1 MKILDKFNTRD
12 FSNPGKSNVIST
24 NFMTVSSHH
33 VASSVGID
41 ILKNGGN
48 AVDAALAM
56 SAVLCVAEPHMTG
69 IGGDCFAMLSTDGSS
84 NIKALNA
91 SGKSSE
97 NSSASYLRNNGIKII
112 KPEMPDAITIPGAVA
127 GWGLLHKEHGYMP
140 WNEIFQPAIN
150 HAKSGIIVHERVA
163 YDWAKNTEK
172 LLADTDTSNIFL
184 NGKKPFG
191 VMENFK
197 NIKLSKTFETIAS
210 EGIAGF
216 YNGWVADDML
226 EKLKSIGGCHTK
238 NDFTNSSAEWVK
250 PISQNY
256 RNIKIHECPP
266 NGQGLVALIIL
277 GILEN
282 FDVKKMSKNDYV
294 HVFCEAVKIGY
305 FLRDQYL
312 ADSKFNK
319 LSVTDFLNETSF
331 KEYAAKIDFEKAKIY
346 GKSDFP
352 NHPDTIYLSV
362 RDKNGM
368 TISFINSLF
377 DTFGSGITAPKSG
390 ILFHCRGRG
399 FNLIEG
405 HPNELHPNKKPL
417 HTIIPGMISKKNKLI
432 GSFGVMGGH
441 YQAAGH
447 AYVLTQMI
455 DFGLSPQEA
464 LDLPRV
470 FPNSNVLDFEK
481 NFDNSIIEDMVSRG
495 HAINHPVSPIG
506 GGQIILVDI
515 KKNILIGASDFR
527 KDGCAIGC

>member
-1 MKILDKFNTRD
+1 MKTLDKFITRD
-12 FSNPGKSNVIST
+12 FSKPGKSNVISP
-24 NFMTVSSHH
+24 NFMAVSSHH

-69 IGGDCFAMLSTDGSS
+69 IGGDCFAMLSIDGSA

-97 NSSASYLRNNGIKII
+97 NSSASCLRKKGIKLI
-112 KPEMPDAITIPGAVA
+112 KPEMPDAITIPGAVS
-127 GWGLLHKEHGYMP
+127 GWSLLHKEYGYMP

-150 HAKSGIIVHERVA
+150 YARLGITVHERVA
-163 YDWAKNTEK
+163 YDWVKNKEK
-172 LLADTDTSNIFL
+172 LLTDKDTSKIFL
-184 NGKKPFG
+184 NKKNPFS

-197 NIKLSKTFETIAS
+197 NIKLSKTFEIIAR
-210 EGIAGF
+210 EGAEGF

-238 NDFTNSSAEWVK
+238 NDFVNTSAEWVK
-250 PISQNY
+250 PIFQSY

-266 NGQGLVALIIL
+266 NGQGIVALIIL
-277 GILEN
+277 GIFEHFN
-282 FDVKKMSKNDYV
+282 VKSMTKNDYI
-294 HVFCEAVKIGY
+294 HLFCEAVKIGY
-305 FLRDQYL
+305 FLRDKYL
-312 ADSKFNK
+312 ADTHYNK
-319 LSVTDFLNETSF
+319 LSVKSFLSKTSL
-331 KEYAAKIDFEKAKIY
+331 EQYANKIDFKKAKAY
-346 GKSDFP
+346 EKSLFP
-352 NHPDTIYLSV
+352 DHPDTIYLTV

-377 DTFGSGITAPKSG
+377 DPFGSGITAPKSG
-390 ILFHCRGRG
+390 ILFHSRGRG

-405 HPNELHPNKKPL
+405 HPNELNPNKRPL
-417 HTIIPGMISKKNKLI
+417 HTIIPGMISNKNKLI
-432 GSFGVMGGH
+432 GSFGVMGGQ

-447 AYVLTQMI
+447 AYVLSQII

-470 FPNSNVLDFEK
+470 FPNSNILDFEK
-481 NFDNSIIEDMVSRG
+481 NFDNSIIDDMVSRG
-495 HAINHPVSPIG
+495 HQINYPVSPIG

-515 KKNILIGASDFR
+515 EKNILIGASDFR
-527 KDGCAIGC
+527 KDGCAIGY

>member
-1 MKILDKFNTRD
+1 MKTLDKFITRD
-12 FSNPGKSNVIST
+12 FSNPGKSNVISQ
-24 NFMTVSSHH
+24 NCMTASSHH
-33 VASSVGID
+33 IASFVGIEV
-41 ILKNGGN
+41 LKSGGN

-69 IGGDCFAMLSTDGSS
+69 IGGDCFAMLSIDGSA

-91 SGKSSE
+91 SGRSSE
-97 NSSASYLRNNGIKII
+97 NSSASHLRNKGIKLI

-127 GWGLLHKEHGYMP
+127 GWSLLHKEHGHMP

-150 HAKSGIIVHERVA
+150 YARSGVIVHERVA
-163 YDWAKNTEK
+163 YDWAKNREK
-172 LLADTDTSNIFL
+172 LLSDKDTSKIFL
-184 NGKKPFG
+184 KNKKPFN
-191 VMENFK
+191 VMESFK
-197 NIKLSKTFETIAS
+197 NIQLSKTFETIAS
-210 EGIAGF
+210 DGAAGF

-226 EKLKSIGGCHTK
+226 EKLNSIGGSHTK
-238 NDFTNSSAEWVK
+238 NDFINSSAEWIK
-250 PISQNY
+250 PITQNY

-266 NGQGLVALIIL
+266 NGQGIVALIIL
-277 GILEN
+277 GILELFN
-282 FDVKKMSKNDYV
+282 VKNMPKNDYI
-294 HVFCEAVKIGY
+294 HLFCEAVKIGY

-312 ADSKFNK
+312 ADTHHNK
-319 LSVTDFLNETSF
+319 LSEISFLSKKSLEQ
-331 KEYAAKIDFEKAKIY
+331 YASKIDFNRPKTYEK
-346 GKSDFP
+346 SLFP
-352 NHPDTIYLSV
+352 DHPDTVYLTV

-527 KDGCAIGC
+527 KDGCAIGY